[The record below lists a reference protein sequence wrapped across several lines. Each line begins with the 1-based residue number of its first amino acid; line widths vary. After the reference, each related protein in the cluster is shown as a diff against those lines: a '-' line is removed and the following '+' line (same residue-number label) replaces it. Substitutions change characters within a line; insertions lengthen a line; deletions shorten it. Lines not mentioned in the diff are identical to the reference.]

1 MLTLV
6 WGLIM
11 NKKGMTIIEVLV
23 SVVIVSIVVLL
34 LIKVIINLGNINNDT
49 SYASNDEI
57 SRATII
63 KILEKDF
70 LELKLQGIDI
80 QELDNE
86 TLVKFSFKDK
96 SKTLSIT
103 KDRVRY
109 DDIDYVLESS
119 KASYSLCVNYDYID
133 VDSDYYLVK
142 LGIVVLI
149 DGVNTTINDDLIL
162 TYMDLKSRSDSYR
175 DSYSCF
181 KK

>member
-103 KDRVRY
+103 KDRVRM
-109 DDIDYVLESS
+109 
-119 KASYSLCVNYDYID
+119 YITCD
-133 VDSDYYLVK
+133 
-142 LGIVVLI
+142 
-149 DGVNTTINDDLIL
+149 N
-162 TYMDLKSRSDSYR
+162 
-175 DSYSCF
+175 
-181 KK
+181 